1 MYVYIHIYTYI
12 YIYMYTESAH
22 ISMKQIEHS
31 IYVVMKTMCSP
42 CYHQNGFAA
51 TLALGQMMYIM

>member
-12 YIYMYTESAH
+12 YMYTQSAH
-22 ISMKQIEHS
+22 ISMKQIKHN
-31 IYVVMKTMCSP
+31 IYVVMKTMYSP

>member
-1 MYVYIHIYTYI
+1 
-12 YIYMYTESAH
+12 MYTESAH
-22 ISMKQIEHS
+22 ISMKQIEHN
-31 IYVVMKTMCSP
+31 IYVVMKTMCTP